1 MSSHRRSCRGNVNG
15 ASSLSSLKCQL
26 IISTY
31 LKTPWLPRLN
41 FFECLYSI
49 RKGFQM
55 FFFLATWCSEDGV
68 CGWPD
73 STTTSNP
80 LTLFGALRQWQRRI
94 EEERE
99 RERENEKECCWSC
112 RVRCLSLLFLAGA
125 AVCNSSGPSR
135 LLLLLPLP
143 VASCKLLL
151 HLQTIANNYLCGPG
165 AACCKYLLEKSGCHF
180 GIGYCATPQPLFF
193 LAHQAVNDQS
203 TWSSPYPGQSIIM
216 LPYIWARIHMLKHR
230 ELSWGYGVFGG
241 WSHAFRLTLPLLS
254 VLI

>member
-80 LTLFGALRQWQRRI
+80 LTLFVALRQWQRRI
-94 EEERE
+94 EEE

-125 AVCNSSGPSR
+125 ARKCEKCSNCSVQFEWSKQVATAAATSSR
-135 LLLLLPLP
+135 KLQ
-143 VASCKLLL
+143 VAVAPADNC
-151 HLQTIANNYLCGPG
+151 
-165 AACCKYLLEKSGCHF
+165 
-180 GIGYCATPQPLFF
+180 
-193 LAHQAVNDQS
+193 
-203 TWSSPYPGQSIIM
+203 
-216 LPYIWARIHMLKHR
+216 
-230 ELSWGYGVFGG
+230 
-241 WSHAFRLTLPLLS
+241 
-254 VLI
+254 